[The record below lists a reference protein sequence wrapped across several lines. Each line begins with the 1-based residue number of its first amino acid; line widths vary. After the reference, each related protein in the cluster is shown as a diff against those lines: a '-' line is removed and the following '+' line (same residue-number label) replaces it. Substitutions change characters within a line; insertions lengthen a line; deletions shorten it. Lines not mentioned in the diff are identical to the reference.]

1 MSRLVIVF
9 LALIALTGGAQA
21 ETRKIRIGTEGTYRP
36 FSYFDAEG
44 KLTGFEVEL
53 DRAICAAVKADC
65 EFVTM
70 EFDGLI
76 PALQEKKIDAVASG
90 LRITE
95 KRKKAIDFT
104 DKYYNTPSRVVLR
117 KAFKYDGPAS
127 VKGKKI
133 GVLKASTQE
142 KYALGELKPAGAE
155 VVSYEAQDQVY
166 LDIKA
171 GRLDGTVAD
180 HVEVTGGFLSKPEG
194 KDFELKGEELYIPK
208 YFGIGAGIGLRKGQ
222 DALKGELN
230 AAIKAIRANGT
241 YKKINDKYFK
251 FDVYGK

>member
-90 LRITE
+90 RVRPWRPAQLRSSLSGIWIMQP
-95 KRKKAIDFT
+95 A
-104 DKYYNTPSRVVLR
+104 PS
-117 KAFKYDGPAS
+117 PAS
-127 VKGKKI
+127 GS
-133 GVLKASTQE
+133 APT
-142 KYALGELKPAGAE
+142 AP
-155 VVSYEAQDQVY
+155 
-166 LDIKA
+166 
-171 GRLDGTVAD
+171 R
-180 HVEVTGGFLSKPEG
+180 
-194 KDFELKGEELYIPK
+194 
-208 YFGIGAGIGLRKGQ
+208 
-222 DALKGELN
+222 
-230 AAIKAIRANGT
+230 
-241 YKKINDKYFK
+241 
-251 FDVYGK
+251 

>member
-104 DKYYNTPSRVVLR
+104 DKYYTPYARFVSCAHRDQADL
-117 KAFKYDGPAS
+117 APAA
-127 VKGKKI
+127 VKGWII
-133 GVLKASTQE
+133 GTQSGSTNADYLQAD
-142 KYALGELKPAGAE
+142 YGGMAE
-155 VVSYEAQDQVY
+155 IRLYKSMDDVYQD
-166 LDIKA
+166 LIA
-171 GRLDGTVAD
+171 GRLDAALSSSFVGYD
-180 HVEVTGGFLSKPEG
+180 FLRSENG
-194 KDFELKGEELYIPK
+194 KDCDFIGEKLTDPK
-208 YFGIGAGIGLRKGQ
+208 VFGHGTGMGLRKG
-222 DALKGELN
+222 DDELRQLLN
-230 AAIKAIRANGT
+230 EGIKA
-241 YKKINDKYFK
+241 
-251 FDVYGK
+251 VYGDGTFDAINARYWPFSVK